1 MNTFNKRKKTIFA
14 LAVLLCITMSVIT
27 LNFRRPTFFENMLLF
42 VIAPSQDGVTSITSW
57 LEGQIDFVSNMH
69 ELERTN
75 QRLLEENQRMR
86 LELARL
92 EMLERENE
100 RITTQ
105 IGLMSMY
112 PALEL
117 EFAYII
123 ASDFNNWSSNFLI
136 NRGTSSGISENMVV
150 VADGGLV
157 GRIQR
162 AYTRSAVVAPIID
175 DTSAVSSQIRR
186 TGEIGF
192 VRGDIR
198 LWEQGFV
205 RMENIDAD
213 ADILEN
219 DEIITSTLGEIY
231 PHGIAIG
238 HVREI
243 HMDPGGLT
251 KHAIIQPVV
260 DFRQLSVVKVVTNSL
275 DSPLLPVYY
284 GDEDIDDYEN
294 EEEQD

>member
-1 MNTFNKRKKTIFA
+1 METFKQRKKTIFA
-14 LAVLLCITMSVIT
+14 LTVLFCIAMSVIT
-27 LNFRRPTFFENMLLF
+27 LNFRRPTFFENMLMF
-42 VIAPSQDGVTSITSW
+42 VIAPTQNGVTSVTGW
-57 LEGQIDFVSNMH
+57 LERQIDFISNMH

-75 QRLLEENQRMR
+75 QRLLEENQRMQ

-117 EFAYII
+117 KFAYVI
-123 ASDFNNWSSNFLI
+123 ASDFNNWRSHFLI
-136 NRGTSSGISENMVV
+136 NRGRNDGVLENMVI

-157 GRIQR
+157 GRVHR
-162 AYTRSAVVAPIID
+162 AYARSAVVAPIID
-175 DTSAVSSQIRR
+175 DTSAVSAQIRR
-186 TGEIGF
+186 TGELGF

-198 LWEQGFV
+198 LWEQGFI

-213 ADILEN
+213 ADVLEN

-231 PHGIAIG
+231 PHGITIG
-238 HVREI
+238 YVREI

-275 DSPLLPVYY
+275 DSPLFPAYDDVY
-284 GDEDIDDYEN
+284 D
-294 EEEQD
+294 EEEED

>member
-1 MNTFNKRKKTIFA
+1 MNILIQRKKTIFA
-14 LAVLLCITMSVIT
+14 LTALLCIAMSVVT

-42 VIAPSQDGVTSITSW
+42 VISPAQDGVTSITGW

-86 LELARL
+86 LELAHL

-100 RITTQ
+100 RLTTQ
-105 IGLMSMY
+105 IGLVSNY
-112 PALEL
+112 PALDL
-117 EFAYII
+117 EFANVI
-123 ASDFNNWSSNFLI
+123 ASDFNNWSSHFLI
-136 NRGTSSGISENMVV
+136 NRGTNNGILENMAI

-157 GRIQR
+157 GRVHR
-162 AYTRSAVVAPIID
+162 AYARSALVVPIID
-175 DTSAVSSQIRR
+175 DTSAVSAQIRR
-186 TGEIGF
+186 TGEFGF
-192 VRGDIR
+192 ARGDIR
-198 LWEQGFV
+198 LWEQGFI

-213 ADILEN
+213 ADVLEN

-231 PHGIAIG
+231 PHGITIG

-260 DFRQLSVVKVVTNSL
+260 DFRQLSVVKIVINSL
-275 DSPLLPVYY
+275 ESPLLPGYY
-284 GDEDIDDYEN
+284 DDIDDVDT
-294 EEEQD
+294 EEEEE